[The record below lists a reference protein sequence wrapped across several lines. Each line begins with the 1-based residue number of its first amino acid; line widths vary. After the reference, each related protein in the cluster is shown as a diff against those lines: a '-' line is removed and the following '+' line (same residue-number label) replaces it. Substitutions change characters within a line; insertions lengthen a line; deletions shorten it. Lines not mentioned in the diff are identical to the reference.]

1 MIHDSFFETDLKQ
14 RKVFYQQWLP
24 EQQAQG
30 IIALVHG
37 LGEHSS
43 RYEHVAEFFTAH
55 NYGIIAVDTYGH
67 GQTTGKKGHADSM
80 EAYMGQIE
88 RLLQLAKQSAPNKP
102 VFLYGHSMGGTLVL
116 NYLFRH
122 HPAVAGVIAT
132 APGVRPGFAPPK
144 LLLAIGRIARIIAPA
159 FTQPNSLDLNYL
171 SHDKKVIEA
180 YKADP
185 LVHNQVSGV
194 VGLGVIEWG
203 EWLLSHAGQAP
214 APLLLMHGTEDR
226 LTSYSATKELASKL
240 TGNVTF
246 KSYDKLYHEL
256 HNEFEKYDIL
266 TDILNWMQNYS

>member
-1 MIHDSFFETDLKQ
+1 MIQESFFETDHKQ

-24 EQQAQG
+24 KQQPLG

-37 LGEHSS
+37 LGEHSG
-43 RYEHVAEFFTAH
+43 RYENVAEFFTAH
-55 NYGIIAVDTYGH
+55 NYSIIAVDIYGH

-80 EAYMGQIE
+80 EAYMAQIE
-88 RLLQLAKQSAPNKP
+88 RLLQLARQTIPDIP

-122 HPAVAGVIAT
+122 YPTVAGVIAT
-132 APGVRPGFAPPK
+132 APGVRPGFVPSK
-144 LLLAIGRIARIIAPA
+144 LLLAIGRIAKAIAPS

-171 SHDKKVIEA
+171 SHDQKVIEA

-194 VGLGVIEWG
+194 VGLGIIEWG
-203 EWLLSHAGQAP
+203 EWLLSHAGPPP

-226 LTSYSATKELASKL
+226 LTSYSATKELAAKL
-240 TGNVTF
+240 SGDVTF
-246 KSYDKLYHEL
+246 RTYDKLYHEL
-256 HNEFEKYDIL
+256 HNEFEKLDIL
-266 TDILNWMQNYS
+266 NEILNWMKSRS